1 MQTWILYAIISMI
14 FAGLTSVLAKYGLKN
29 IHPEFGLGI
38 RTTVIFFI
46 ITLVNVI
53 GSKYKD
59 FGLITQK
66 QWVLLVA
73 SGITTSIS
81 WIFYYRAMKDGLVSY
96 VSAID
101 KASIVI
107 TLLLSFI
114 LLKEPVTPK
123 ILFGGGLIFIGMLVL
138 IWK

>member
-1 MQTWILYAIISMI
+1 MQTWIIYAIVSMI

-29 IHPEFGLGI
+29 IHPDFGLGI

-46 ITLVNVI
+46 ITFINVI

-66 QWVLLVA
+66 QWLLLIA
-73 SGITTSIS
+73 SGVTTSIS

-107 TLLLSFI
+107 TLLLSFL

-123 ILFGGGLIFIGMLVL
+123 IMLGGGLIFAGMLVL
-138 IWK
+138 VWR